1 MIKEV
6 VKRPGKND
14 LEVKLSSSVECML
27 DTGEIDSG
35 MLRKVIS
42 IIKTDNIDEVRVYTD
57 RKEKAMYEAEK
68 VYKSILIVTL
78 IYIFIAYILGTVIIF
93 NAIDSLTI
101 LLKNIPNVSIGNYI
115 ISIGL
120 FVFGLFVYWSVIHH
134 GPITILELRHCIDS
148 INLYKKSKFKKVTR
162 KPSRRK
168 KVYDE

>member
-1 MIKEV
+1 MRKEI
-6 VKRPGKND
+6 VKRHGKND

-27 DTGEIDSG
+27 DTGEIDSD

-57 RKEKAMYEAEK
+57 SRKEKAMYEAEK

-93 NAIDSLTI
+93 NAIDSLTV
-101 LLKNIPNVSIGNYI
+101 LLKNIQNVSISNYI
-115 ISIGL
+115 ISIGS

-134 GPITILELRHCIDS
+134 GPITTLELRYYIDS
-148 INLYKKSKFKKVTR
+148 INLYKKFKFKKVTS

-168 KVYDE
+168 KA